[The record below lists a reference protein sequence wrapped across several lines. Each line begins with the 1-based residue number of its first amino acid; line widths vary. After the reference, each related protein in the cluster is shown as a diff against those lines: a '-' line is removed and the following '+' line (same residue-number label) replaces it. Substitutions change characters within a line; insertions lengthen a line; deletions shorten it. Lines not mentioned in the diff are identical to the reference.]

1 MHKCRGL
8 VFEVWTISNEIGE
21 EAENLGPVASRR
33 EHVVGSYEVQSV
45 YK

>member
-8 VFEVWTISNEIGE
+8 VFEVWTISTETGG
-21 EAENLGPVASRR
+21 EAENIGPDASRR
-33 EHVVGSYEVQSV
+33 EDVVGSYEVQSV